1 MTGTPDVPPED
12 VPVANLPSI
21 EVDLLQAHDASEFDR
36 LLKACEVYGFFYL
49 NLENY
54 GTMLQD
60 WHIVLDLMKDYFDQ
74 PLEVKMRDS
83 RNSDTHGY
91 EAHPGDLLA
100 LLNGT

>member
-1 MTGTPDVPPED
+1 MTGTPDAPPED
-12 VPVANLPSI
+12 IPVANLPSI
-21 EVDLLQAHDASEFDR
+21 EVNLLQAHDPSEFDK

-60 WHIVLDLMKDYFDQ
+60 WRKVLDLMKDYFDK

-91 EAHPGDLLA
+91 EAYRGELLA
-100 LLNGT
+100 LLTRT